1 MKVYVGALGLAIEA
15 VGADVAPAILH
26 DQAPSPFGLHLVA
39 HQIAPAALLAEGRC
53 HPPDLELPV
62 RNLQPSRGGFP
73 YQPKRVSLR
82 QCHFAC
88 VEALEG
94 LFLLVLG

>member
-1 MKVYVGALGLAIEA
+1 MKVYTGALGLAIEA

-39 HQIAPAALLAEGRC
+39 HQITPAALLAEGRC

-62 RNLQPSRGGFP
+62 RHPQPTVVGFLASRSAS
-73 YQPKRVSLR
+73 V
-82 QCHFAC
+82 
-88 VEALEG
+88 
-94 LFLLVLG
+94 